1 MSNVLGVDWAI
12 CEGRSWMGVGLTSA
26 RVTSEGVC
34 SSILTH
40 TPGGMGYNAP
50 NSFILI
56 VVLGFRTGRLTSSL
70 PAGAVNEANSMV
82 TTALRRVVLW
92 CGELPMPSYQLWQIF
107 PIAKFAVNLSLKF
120 YNLVLNKIDLYCIHA
135 VPSFFILLIPRVI
148 NYWEPNVSATTT
160 DEDYSA
166 W

>member
-1 MSNVLGVDWAI
+1 MSNVLGVDWATS
-12 CEGRSWMGVGLTSA
+12 EGRSWMGVGLTSA
-26 RVTSEGVC
+26 RVASEGVC

-56 VVLGFRTGRLTSSL
+56 VVLGFRNGRLTSSL

-82 TTALRRVVLW
+82 TIASRRVVLW

-120 YNLVLNKIDLYCIHA
+120 YNLVLYKIYIVSMLCLL
-135 VPSFFILLIPRVI
+135 FFILLIPRVI

-160 DEDYSA
+160 DEGYSA